1 MERKI
6 PEPIWIGK
14 IDVAKRQL
22 CEAIRMFFGERD
34 LVAIH
39 TLVGVAHQVLFD
51 IARRQ
56 DVVSI
61 LKPVGKSLSSD
72 ETAHNKQINF
82 AINFMK
88 HADKDPNTKI
98 NVSPLSLLTQD
109 FLMDAV
115 RMLQCIEGNLPI
127 EAKTFWT
134 WFVSY
139 RRNEFEGSGPAID
152 SMIQQDLANWDFP
165 QISMFLKFADVIG
178 DQALNNQ
185 MNETPGQRT

>member
-1 MERKI
+1 MEDKI

-14 IDVAKRQL
+14 IDEAKRQL

-34 LVAIH
+34 PVAIH
-39 TLVGVAHQVLFD
+39 TLVAAAHQVFFD

-61 LKPVGKSLSSD
+61 VKPVDKSSPSG
-72 ETAHNKQINF
+72 EAAHNKRINF

-88 HADKDPNTKI
+88 HADKDPDTKI

-109 FLMDAV
+109 LLMDAV
-115 RMLQCIEGNLPI
+115 RMLQCIDGNLPI

-134 WFVSY
+134 WFVSH
-139 RRNEFEGSGPAID
+139 RRDEFEGCGPAID
-152 SMIQQDLANWDFP
+152 SMIQQDLASWDFP
-165 QISMFLKFADVIG
+165 RISMFLKFADIIG
-178 DQALNNQ
+178 DEPENNQ
-185 MNETPGQRT
+185 MDRTPGRRT

>member
-1 MERKI
+1 MEDKI

-34 LVAIH
+34 SVAIH
-39 TLVGVAHQVLFD
+39 TLVAVAHQVLFD

-56 DVVSI
+56 DVVSF

-72 ETAHNKQINF
+72 EAAHNKRINF

-88 HADKDPNTKI
+88 HADKDTNTKI

-109 FLMDAV
+109 LLMDAV
-115 RMLQCIEGNLPI
+115 RMLQCIDGNLPI

-134 WFVSY
+134 WFVSH

-152 SMIQQDLANWDFP
+152 SMIQQDLASWDFP
-165 QISMFLKFADVIG
+165 QISMFLKFADIIG
-178 DQALNNQ
+178 DEPLSNQ
-185 MNETPGQRT
+185 MDGTPGQRT